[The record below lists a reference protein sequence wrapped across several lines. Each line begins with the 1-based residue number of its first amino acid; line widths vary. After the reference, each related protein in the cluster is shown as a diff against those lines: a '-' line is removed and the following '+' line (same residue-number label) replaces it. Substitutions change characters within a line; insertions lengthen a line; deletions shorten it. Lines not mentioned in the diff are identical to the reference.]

1 MSTQKSFKTSL
12 YDYFKSYNT
21 ETSVTLV
28 NFMET
33 YHNRLQTPTTMEIL
47 YEHEKKLNDTV
58 IEILT
63 ESPSEALCADPVLEY
78 NVYLCLLST
87 RNKAMWYISG
97 ELTEMCIKYCI
108 ENPKFLFTR
117 ARFGSTEPTA
127 TLDVY
132 TEEGF
137 HMYNYCFTQ
146 EINSDCISKFFM
158 EAHPD
163 VWIDFIESLIKEYSL
178 EHTMK
183 FLNSMLYPFVQKSEF
198 PDYDFESY
206 FGTLIIENMTTNL
219 INTVYID
226 SRDQLS
232 HAFTF
237 VEKILQ
243 EHPDV
248 MLNYFINNR
257 KKILRVKEKYNSF
270 TIIQVMEKR
279 YKTALNALCGISYIR
294 NTKVF
299 PTDLANFIVNYVSEY

>member
-63 ESPSEALCADPVLEY
+63 ESPSEALCADRDPVLEY

-132 TEEGF
+132 TDEGF
-137 HMYNYCFTQ
+137 HMYMYCFTE
-146 EINSDCISKFFM
+146 EINKDCISNFFM
-158 EAHPD
+158 DAHPD
-163 VWIDFIESLIKEYSL
+163 MWIEFIETLIKEYTL
-178 EHTMK
+178 KHTMN
-183 FLNSMLYPFVQKSEF
+183 FLNSMLYSFAGS
-198 PDYDFESY
+198 PDYDFETY
-206 FGTLIIENMTTNL
+206 FGTLILENMTTNL
-219 INTVYID
+219 INTVEFDTY
-226 SRDQLS
+226 DQLLD
-232 HAFTF
+232 AFKLI
-237 VEKILQ
+237 EKILQ

>member
-63 ESPSEALCADPVLEY
+63 ESPSEALCADRDPVLEY

-132 TEEGF
+132 TDEGF
-137 HMYNYCFTQ
+137 HMYMYCFTE
-146 EINSDCISKFFM
+146 EINKDCISNFFM
-158 EAHPD
+158 DAHPD
-163 VWIDFIESLIKEYSL
+163 TWIEFIETLIKEYTL
-178 EHTMK
+178 KHTMN
-183 FLNSMLYPFVQKSEF
+183 FLNSMLYSFTGS
-198 PDYDFESY
+198 PDYDFETY
-206 FGTLIIENMTTNL
+206 FGTLILENMTTNL
-219 INTVYID
+219 INTVEFDTY
-226 SRDQLS
+226 DQLLD
-232 HAFTF
+232 AFKLI
-237 VEKILQ
+237 EKILQ